1 MLYIRFLNF
10 QTQLQDVEK
19 MYKDGDIQYGDIVC
33 QQYNDKSSHLFM
45 NGTWIKTLYNSKIKQ
60 NNEIEDDIEFLSTA
74 IGNNSTNIDE
84 VSTRLNDTSIRLND
98 VSTRLKD
105 DYVNKTQ
112 YLKDEEL
119 IASTFADLNN
129 KINNF
134 DITKQLEPIYSN
146 ILNLNSSVQNLSDVL
161 YTLTETENIN
171 NTIDTF
177 KEVEKF
183 LNNISDSS
191 TLTELL
197 LNTKDDIIDGI
208 SEYYYNIEEMD
219 GKIGDINT
227 SINNTSSRIKELE
240 KLYSNG
246 QIDSFIGNLNTSIKD
261 ASDNLNI
268 VSGKVDEVSTKLD
281 NTSTRLN
288 DTSVK
293 LNNVSTKLDNTSNN
307 LNDTSIRLN
316 DVSTRLKDDYVN
328 KTQYLKD
335 EELICSTFAELNNK
349 INTNVN
355 IVNASIT
362 QLADNIQNINFDSLK
377 TEISNTYATKQQ
389 VNTIGNSIWNK
400 VKETYVSSEKYNND
414 IETINNKISTYY
426 TNDQI
431 DLFISNLNTSIK
443 DTSYN
448 LNIISGKVDEV
459 STRLDDTSVRL
470 NNVSTRLKEVS
481 VNLNNTIIS
490 VSSNLKDTS
499 TRLNTISQNE
509 NNTSSRLNEV
519 STRLNDTSVRLLN
532 YLTINQYVKD
542 EELIASTFADLNNKI
557 NNVGNID
564 FSNYY
569 NIDQINEKIS
579 NINTSTNDISTNLSN
594 TSTMLNDTSIRL
606 NNVSTRLNNLYT
618 NTQIDTFIS
627 NLNTSINNVSINTN
641 KSIVDVSSRLNDTSI
656 RLLNYLTINQYVKDE
671 ELIASTFA
679 DVNNK
684 INSLYAEIAE
694 LKEQLKSSTK

>member
-1 MLYIRFLNF
+1 MLYIRFLNL
-10 QTQLQDVEK
+10 QNPLQDVEQL
-19 MYKDGDIQYGDIVC
+19 YKDGTIKQGDIVC
-33 QQYNDKSSHLFM
+33 QQYTDKYSHLFM
-45 NGTWIKTLYNSKIKQ
+45 NGTWVKTLYNSKIKQ

-84 VSTRLNDTSIRLND
+84 ISTRLNDTSTRLNNVSTRLDNTSNNLNDTSIRLND

-146 ILNLNSSVQNLSDVL
+146 ISNLNSSVQNVSDVL

-171 NTIDTF
+171 HTIDTF

-197 LNTKDDIIDGI
+197 IKTKEETIDGI

-261 ASDNLNI
+261 TSDNLNI
-268 VSGKVDEVSTKLD
+268 VSGKVDEVSTRLD
-281 NTSTRLN
+281 N
-288 DTSVK
+288 
-293 LNNVSTKLDNTSNN
+293 
-307 LNDTSIRLN
+307 
-316 DVSTRLKDDYVN
+316 
-328 KTQYLKD
+328 
-335 EELICSTFAELNNK
+335 
-349 INTNVN
+349 
-355 IVNASIT
+355 
-362 QLADNIQNINFDSLK
+362 
-377 TEISNTYATKQQ
+377 
-389 VNTIGNSIWNK
+389 
-400 VKETYVSSEKYNND
+400 
-414 IETINNKISTYY
+414 
-426 TNDQI
+426 
-431 DLFISNLNTSIK
+431 
-443 DTSYN
+443 
-448 LNIISGKVDEV
+448 
-459 STRLDDTSVRL
+459 
-470 NNVSTRLKEVS
+470 
-481 VNLNNTIIS
+481 
-490 VSSNLKDTS
+490 
-499 TRLNTISQNE
+499 
-509 NNTSSRLNEV
+509 
-519 STRLNDTSVRLLN
+519 TSVRLLN
-532 YLTINQYVKD
+532 YLTINQYLKD

-579 NINTSTNDISTNLSN
+579 NINTSTNDISNNLSN
-594 TSTMLNDTSIRL
+594 TSIRL

-627 NLNTSINNVSINTN
+627 NLNTSIKDTSDNLNIVSGKVNE
-641 KSIVDVSSRLNDTSI
+641 VSTRLNDTSV
-656 RLLNYLTINQYVKDE
+656 RLLNYLTINQYLEDEELIASTFADINNKINDQTELLDNNSTNITDISTNISNISTNIADISTNLSDNYLTKTQYLKDE
-671 ELIASTFA
+671 KLIASTFA